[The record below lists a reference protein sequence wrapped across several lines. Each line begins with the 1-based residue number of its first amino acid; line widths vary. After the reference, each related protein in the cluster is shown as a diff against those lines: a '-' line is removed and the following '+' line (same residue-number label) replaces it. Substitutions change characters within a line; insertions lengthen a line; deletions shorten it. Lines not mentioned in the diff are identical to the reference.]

1 MARTKHLRQE
11 ENRLADLMNIG
22 VLTTQFPMDQI
33 HGILEKTGR
42 ASERVRALPAHV
54 LVYYIIAL
62 GLFRTL
68 ATQEVLRV
76 LQEGL
81 TEISGFR
88 KKVKSSRKVKAPK
101 QAKTAGAPA
110 ISQART
116 RLGVEPLKQLY
127 NQVVQPIATQKT
139 QGAYYRKWHLT
150 AMDGFTLEVPDTEAN
165 RTAFARPESPS
176 GGESAYPRIRG
187 VGLVEVGTHV
197 LFGAA
202 LDSYAVGEITLARAV
217 VPHLRKG
224 MLCLADR
231 YFPGYPLWKQAIQTG
246 AELVWRVREKIRFDV
261 EQRLPDGSWLSH
273 FRPNREKGKPPG
285 EPIPVRVIEY
295 RINGKAETIRIITSI
310 LDWRAAPADELAE
323 LYHERWE
330 FETALDEFKTHLRG
344 ARTVLRSQTPE
355 LVKQEVYGILLAHFA
370 LRGLMHQA
378 ALRGGRDPDRVSF
391 THTVNVVRRTLPR
404 FAAISPSEVEAGARG
419 RARRDPGSRR
429 RQASP
434 PEGETGS
441 EAQAEPV
448 SRTAANRTIGKR
460 ATANRGSA

>member
-1 MARTKHLRQE
+1 MARTKQLRQE

-22 VLTTQFPMDQI
+22 VLTTQYPMDKVRA
-33 HGILEKTGR
+33 ILEQTGR
-42 ASERVRALPAHV
+42 SSKRIRELPAHT
-54 LVYYIIAL
+54 LVYYVIAL
-62 GLFRTL
+62 GLFRSV

-81 TEISGFR
+81 KEIAPSRR
-88 KKVKSSRKVKAPK
+88 KKGSPK
-101 QAKTAGAPA
+101 KGKTAGAPA

-116 RLGVEPLKQLY
+116 RLGVEPLSQLY
-127 NQVVQPIATQKT
+127 EQMVQPVATQKT
-139 QGAYYRKWHLT
+139 EGAFYRKWLLV

-165 RTAFARPESPS
+165 RGAFSRPESPS

-202 LDSYAVGEITLARAV
+202 LDSYAVGEITLARQV
-217 VPHLRKG
+217 VPRLKKD

-231 YFPGYPLWKQAIQTG
+231 YFPGYQLWKQATGTG
-246 AELVWRVREKIRFDV
+246 ADLVWRVREKIRFEV
-261 EQRLPDGSWLSH
+261 EQRLPDGSWISR
-273 FRPNREKGKPPG
+273 FRPNREKGTPPG

-295 RINGKAETIRIITSI
+295 RIAGKKDTIRIVTSI
-310 LDWRAAPADELAE
+310 LDWQAAPADELAK

-330 FETALDEFKTHLRG
+330 FETALGEFKTHLRG

-355 LVKQEVYGILLAHFA
+355 LVRQEVYGILLAHFA

-404 FAAISPSEVEAGARG
+404 FADISPSGLEMSARG
-419 RARRDPGSRR
+419 RARRNPGGRRRSAAEPHGEARSEAKAEPIPGS
-429 RQASP
+429 
-434 PEGETGS
+434 
-441 EAQAEPV
+441 
-448 SRTAANRTIGKR
+448 
-460 ATANRGSA
+460 ATV

>member
-1 MARTKHLRQE
+1 MPRTKQLRQE
-11 ENRLADLMNIG
+11 ENRLSDLMNIG
-22 VLTTQFPMDQI
+22 ALTARFPIDQVRAVL
-33 HGILEKTGR
+33 EETGR
-42 ASERVRALPAHV
+42 TSERVRELPADV
-54 LVYYIIAL
+54 LVYYVIAL
-62 GLFRTL
+62 GLFRPL
-68 ATQEVLRV
+68 GTQEVLRV

-81 TEISGFR
+81 KKIWGSRKGAKPR
-88 KKVKSSRKVKAPK
+88 KKVKTV
-101 QAKTAGAPA
+101 GAPA
-110 ISQART
+110 ISQARK

-127 NQVVQPIATQKT
+127 EQMVQPVATQQT
-139 QGAYYRKWHLT
+139 QGAFYREWHVV

-165 RTAFARPESPS
+165 RTAFSRPASPS

-197 LFGAA
+197 LFGTA
-202 LDSYAVGEITLARAV
+202 LDSYAVGEITLARQV

-231 YFPGYPLWKQAIQTG
+231 YFPGYPLWKQATQTG
-246 AELVWRVREKIRFDV
+246 AELVWRVRDRIHFPLEERF
-261 EQRLPDGSWLSH
+261 PDGSWLSY
-273 FRPNREKGKPPG
+273 FRPSREPGQPPG

-295 RINGKAETIRIITSI
+295 RIRGKAERIRILSSI

-370 LRGLMHQA
+370 LRGLMHA
-378 ALRGGRDPDRVSF
+378 AAQRGGRDPDRISF

-404 FAAISPSEVEAGARG
+404 FAALPPSGVDAAARG
-419 RARRDPGSRR
+419 RAGRDSGGRR
-429 RQASP
+429 REAP
-434 PEGETGS
+434 APDRKAGS
-441 EAQAEPV
+441 EAQAEPLP
-448 SRTAANRTIGKR
+448 RAAAI
-460 ATANRGSA
+460 

>member
-1 MARTKHLRQE
+1 MPRTKQLRQE

-22 VLTTQFPMDQI
+22 VLTTAFPMDQV
-33 HGILEKTGR
+33 HAVLRETGR
-42 ASERVRALPAHV
+42 TSERLRELPAHV
-54 LVYYIIAL
+54 LVYYVIAL
-62 GLFRTL
+62 GLFRPVN
-68 ATQEVLRV
+68 TQEVLRV

-81 TEISGFR
+81 REILKTR
-88 KKVKSSRKVKAPK
+88 KRENPRQKV
-101 QAKTAGAPA
+101 KTAGAPA
-110 ISQART
+110 ISQARK
-116 RLGVEPLKQLY
+116 RLGVEPLQRLY
-127 NQVVQPIATQKT
+127 EQVVQPIATEKT
-139 QGAYYRKWHLT
+139 QGACYRQWHLV

-165 RTAFARPESPS
+165 RVAFSLPASPA

-197 LFGAA
+197 LFGVA
-202 LDSYAVGEITLARAV
+202 LGSYAVGEITLAGQV
-217 VPHLRKG
+217 VPYLRKG

-231 YFPGYPLWKQAIQTG
+231 YFPGYPLWKQATGTG
-246 AELVWRVREKIRFDV
+246 ADLVWRVRDKVHLPV
-261 EQRLPDGSWLSH
+261 EERYPDGSWLSRL
-273 FRPNREKGKPPG
+273 RPGREQKAAGE

-295 RINGKAETIRIITSI
+295 RVRGKAETIRIITSI
-310 LDWRAAPADELAE
+310 LDWRTAPADELAA

-404 FAAISPSEVEAGARG
+404 FAAISPSGVERSARG
-419 RARRDPGSRR
+419 GAGGDPGGRR
-429 RQASP
+429 RQAPSP
-434 PEGETGS
+434 GRKAGS
-441 EAQAEPV
+441 EAKAEPL
-448 SRTAANRTIGKR
+448 SRPAADG
-460 ATANRGSA
+460 ALGESPAADGGSD

>member
-1 MARTKHLRQE
+1 MARTKKLRQE

-22 VLTTQFPMDQI
+22 VLTTQFPIDQV
-33 HGILEKTGR
+33 HALLEKTGR

-62 GLFRTL
+62 GLFRPL
-68 ATQEVLRV
+68 GTQEVLRV

-81 TEISGFR
+81 KEILGPGSKTSR
-88 KKVKSSRKVKAPK
+88 RKVP
-101 QAKTAGAPA
+101 KTAGAPA

-127 NQVVQPIATQKT
+127 EQVVQPIATPQT
-139 QGAYYRKWHLT
+139 QGAFYRKWHLV

-165 RTAFARPESPS
+165 RSAFARPASPS

-187 VGLVEVGTHV
+187 VGLAEVGTHA

-202 LDSYAVGEITLARAV
+202 LGSYAVGEITLARQV
-217 VPHLRKG
+217 VPHLRAG

-231 YFPGYPLWKQAIQTG
+231 YFPGYPLWKQALETG
-246 AELVWRVREKIRFDV
+246 ADLVWRVRDKVRFPI
-261 EQRLPDGSWLSH
+261 EEHLPDGSHLSH
-273 FRPNREKGKPPG
+273 FRPGRGADKEQ
-285 EPIPVRVIEY
+285 EESIPVRVIEY
-295 RINGKAETIRIITSI
+295 RMEGREEKIRIITSI
-310 LDWRAAPADELAE
+310 LDWQAAPAEELAA

-404 FAAISPSEVEAGARG
+404 FAALSPSGVEVAPRG
-419 RARRDPGSRR
+419 GARRDPGGGR
-429 RQASP
+429 RQAP
-434 PEGETGS
+434 PQSREAGS
-441 EAQAEPV
+441 KAKAEPV
-448 SRTAANRTIGKR
+448 PGQKENREVPERAATGH
-460 ATANRGSA
+460 RGT

>member
-22 VLTTQFPMDQI
+22 VLTTQFPMDQVRA
-33 HGILEKTGR
+33 ILEQTGR
-42 ASERVRALPAHV
+42 GSKRVRELPAHT

-62 GLFRTL
+62 GLFRPV

-81 TEISGFR
+81 KEITPAPERKGPR
-88 KKVKSSRKVKAPK
+88 KKV
-101 QAKTAGAPA
+101 KTAGAPA
-110 ISQART
+110 ISQARK
-116 RLGVEPLKQLY
+116 RLGVEPMKQLY
-127 NQVVQPIATQKT
+127 DQVVQPVAAKKT
-139 QGAYYRKWHLT
+139 EGAFYRKWHVV

-165 RTAFARPESPS
+165 RGAFSRPESPS

-202 LDSYAVGEITLARAV
+202 LGSYAVGEITLAREV
-217 VPHLRKG
+217 VPRLRKG

-231 YFPGYPLWKQAIQTG
+231 YFPGYPLWKQATQTG
-246 AELVWRVREKIRFDV
+246 AELVWRVRGKIRFDA
-261 EQRLPDGSWLSH
+261 EQRLPDGSWISR
-273 FRPNREKGKPPG
+273 FQPNREKGKPLG

-295 RINGKAETIRIITSI
+295 RIKGKEETIRIITSI
-310 LDWRAAPADELAE
+310 LDWRAAPADELAK

-378 ALRGGRDPDRVSF
+378 AVRGGRDPDRVSF

-404 FAAISPSEVEAGARG
+404 FADISPSGLEMPSRG
-419 RARRDPGSRR
+419 RARGNTGSRR
-429 RQASP
+429 GQAAP
-434 PEGETGS
+434 PEGEARS
-441 EAQAEPV
+441 EA
-448 SRTAANRTIGKR
+448 
-460 ATANRGSA
+460 

>member
-1 MARTKHLRQE
+1 MARTKRLRQE
-11 ENRLADLMNIG
+11 ENRLTDLMNIG
-22 VLTTQFPMDQI
+22 VLTTRFPI
-33 HGILEKTGR
+33 ERVHAILQETGR
-42 ASERVRALPAHV
+42 ASERIRALPAHV

-62 GLFRTL
+62 GLFRPL
-68 ATQEVLRV
+68 GTQEVLRV

-81 TEISGFR
+81 KEILGSGKHATGR
-88 KKVKSSRKVKAPK
+88 KPL
-101 QAKTAGAPA
+101 KTAGAPA
-110 ISQART
+110 ISQARS

-127 NQVVQPIATQKT
+127 EKVVQPVATSGT
-139 QGAYYRKWHLT
+139 QGAHYREWHLV

-165 RTAFARPESPS
+165 RSAFARPVSPA

-202 LDSYAVGEITLARAV
+202 LGSYAVGEITLAREV

-231 YFPGYPLWKQAIQTG
+231 YFPGYTLWRQAVQTG
-246 AELVWRVREKIRFDV
+246 AELVWRVREKIRFPV

-273 FRPNREKGKPPG
+273 FRPNRQKGAPPG

-295 RINGKAETIRIITSI
+295 RIKGKDGTIRILTSI
-310 LDWRAAPADELAE
+310 LDSEAAPAAELAA

-404 FAAISPSEVEAGARG
+404 FAALPPSGVEKASRGGAG
-419 RARRDPGSRR
+419 RDSGSRR
-429 RQASP
+429 RRAPVPKRQARGKA
-434 PEGETGS
+434 E
-441 EAQAEPV
+441 AEPLP
-448 SRTAANRTIGKR
+448 RTQAN
-460 ATANRGSA
+460 

>member
-1 MARTKHLRQE
+1 MARTKQLRQE
-11 ENRLADLMNIG
+11 ENRLADQMNIG
-22 VLTTQFPMDQI
+22 VLTTQFPMEVVQA
-33 HGILEKTGR
+33 ILEQTGR
-42 ASERVRALPAHV
+42 GSKRIRDLPAHT

-62 GLFRTL
+62 GLFR
-68 ATQEVLRV
+68 AVNTQEVLRV
-76 LQEGL
+76 LQEGMK
-81 TEISGFR
+81 EIVPPR
-88 KKVKSSRKVKAPK
+88 KKRVRKK
-101 QAKTAGAPA
+101 AKTAGAPA
-110 ISQART
+110 ISQARK
-116 RLGVEPLKQLY
+116 RLGVEPLQQLY
-127 NQVVQPIATQKT
+127 EQVVQPVATEKT
-139 QGAYYRKWHLT
+139 EGAFYRKWRMV

-165 RTAFARPESPS
+165 RAAFSRPESPS

-202 LDSYAVGEITLARAV
+202 LDSYSVGEITLARQV
-217 VPHLRKG
+217 VPLLKKG

-231 YFPGYPLWKQAIQTG
+231 YFPGYPLWKQATGTG

-261 EQRLPDGSWLSH
+261 EQRLPDGSWISR

-285 EPIPVRVIEY
+285 KPIPVRVIEY
-295 RINGKAETIRIITSI
+295 RIKDKEETIRILTSI

-404 FAAISPSEVEAGARG
+404 FAGHFPLRTG
-419 RARRDPGSRR
+419 DCTT
-429 RQASP
+429 P
-434 PEGETGS
+434 PCWTRS
-441 EAQAEPV
+441 WK
-448 SRTAANRTIGKR
+448 ST
-460 ATANRGSA
+460 

>member
-22 VLTTQFPMDQI
+22 VLTTQFPMDQVRA
-33 HGILEKTGR
+33 ILEKTGR
-42 ASERVRALPAHV
+42 GSQRVRELPAHT

-62 GLFRTL
+62 GLFRPV

-81 TEISGFR
+81 KEITPSPGKNKAR
-88 KKVKSSRKVKAPK
+88 KKV
-101 QAKTAGAPA
+101 KTAGAPA
-110 ISQART
+110 ISQARK

-127 NQVVQPIATQKT
+127 EQVVQPVATQKT
-139 QGAYYRKWHLT
+139 EGAFYRNWHLV

-231 YFPGYPLWKQAIQTG
+231 YFPGYPLWKQATQTE

-261 EQRLPDGSWLSH
+261 ERRLPDGSWLTH
-273 FRPNREKGKPPG
+273 FRPNRTKGMPPG

-295 RINGKAETIRIITSI
+295 RVNGRPETIRILTSI
-310 LDWRAAPADELAE
+310 LDWRAAPAGELAD
-323 LYHERWE
+323 LYHQRWE

-355 LVKQEVYGILLAHFA
+355 LVKQEIYGILLAHFA

-404 FAAISPSEVEAGARG
+404 FADISPSGLETPSRG
-419 RARRDPGSRR
+419 GARRDSGSRR

-434 PEGETGS
+434 SERETGS
-441 EAQAEPV
+441 KAKAEPV
-448 SRTAANRTIGKR
+448 SRTAAN
-460 ATANRGSA
+460 

>member
-22 VLTTQFPMDQI
+22 VLTTQFPMDVVQA
-33 HGILEKTGR
+33 ILEQTGR
-42 ASERVRALPAHV
+42 GSKRIRDLPAHT

-62 GLFRTL
+62 GLFRSVN
-68 ATQEVLRV
+68 TQEVLRV
-76 LQEGL
+76 LQEGMK
-81 TEISGFR
+81 EIVPPPRKRRLR
-88 KKVKSSRKVKAPK
+88 KKV
-101 QAKTAGAPA
+101 KTAGAPA
-110 ISQART
+110 ISQARK
-116 RLGVEPLKQLY
+116 RLGVEPLQQLY
-127 NQVVQPIATQKT
+127 EQVVQPVATEKT
-139 QGAYYRKWHLT
+139 EGAFYRKWHVV

-165 RTAFARPESPS
+165 RSAFSRPESPS

-202 LDSYAVGEITLARAV
+202 LDSYSVGEITLARQV
-217 VPHLRKG
+217 VPRLKKG

-231 YFPGYPLWKQAIQTG
+231 YFPGYPLWKQATGTG

-261 EQRLPDGSWLSH
+261 EQRLPDGSWISR
-273 FRPNREKGKPPG
+273 FRPKREKGKPPG
-285 EPIPVRVIEY
+285 DPIPVRVIKY
-295 RINGKAETIRIITSI
+295 RIQGKEETIRIITSI
-310 LDWRAAPADELAE
+310 LDWRTAPADELAE

-404 FAAISPSEVEAGARG
+404 FAAISPSGLETASRG
-419 RARRDPGSRR
+419 RAGRDPRNRR
-429 RQASP
+429 RRAAASEGQARSKTKAESVPSP
-434 PEGETGS
+434 
-441 EAQAEPV
+441 
-448 SRTAANRTIGKR
+448 
-460 ATANRGSA
+460 ATL

>member
-1 MARTKHLRQE
+1 MPRTKQLRQE

-22 VLTTQFPMDQI
+22 VLTTQFPMDQV
-33 HGILEKTGR
+33 HAILQQTGR

-62 GLFRTL
+62 GLFRPL
-68 ATQEVLRV
+68 GTQEVLRV

-81 TEISGFR
+81 KEIGGRPGKPKAR
-88 KKVKSSRKVKAPK
+88 KLV
-101 QAKTAGAPA
+101 KTAGAPA

-116 RLGVEPLKQLY
+116 RLGVEPVKQLY
-127 NQVVQPIATQKT
+127 EQVVRPMAAQDT
-139 QGAYYRKWHLT
+139 QGAWYRQWHLV
-150 AMDGFTLEVPDTEAN
+150 AMDGFTLEVPDSEAN
-165 RTAFARPESPS
+165 RAAFARPESPA

-197 LFGAA
+197 LFGTA
-202 LDSYAVGEITLARAV
+202 LDSYAVGEITLARQV
-217 VPHLRKG
+217 VPHLCTG

-231 YFPGYPLWKQAIQTG
+231 YFPGYQLWKQATETG
-246 AELVWRVREKIRFDV
+246 AELVWRVREKIQFPV
-261 EQRLPDGSWLSH
+261 EQRLPDGSWLSC
-273 FRPNREKGKPPG
+273 FRPNREKGKPAG
-285 EPIPVRVIEY
+285 EPLPVRVVEY
-295 RINGKAETIRIITSI
+295 RIKGSEEATRIITSI
-310 LDWRAAPADELAE
+310 LDCGAAPAEELAA

-404 FAAISPSEVEAGARG
+404 FAALPPSGLETAPRSGAR
-419 RARRDPGSRR
+419 
-429 RQASP
+429 
-434 PEGETGS
+434 
-441 EAQAEPV
+441 
-448 SRTAANRTIGKR
+448 
-460 ATANRGSA
+460 

>member
-1 MARTKHLRQE
+1 MARTKQLRQE
-11 ENRLADLMNIG
+11 ENRLGDLMNIG
-22 VLTTQFPMDQI
+22 VLTTRFPIDEVNA
-33 HGILEKTGR
+33 ILQQTGR
-42 ASERVRALPAHV
+42 GSKRLRDLPAHT
-54 LVYYIIAL
+54 LVYYVIAL
-62 GLFRTL
+62 GLFRTVN
-68 ATQEVLRV
+68 TQEVLRV

-81 TEISGFR
+81 KAIEEKRR
-88 KKVKSSRKVKAPK
+88 KRTKKPRLPEKETV
-101 QAKTAGAPA
+101 GAPA

-127 NQVVQPIATQKT
+127 EQVVQPVATEKT
-139 QGAYYRKWHLT
+139 EGAFYRDWLMV

-165 RTAFARPESPS
+165 RVAFSRPESPS

-202 LDSYAVGEITLARAV
+202 LGSYAVGEITLARDV
-217 VPHLRKG
+217 VSRLRKG

-231 YFPGYPLWKQAIQTG
+231 YFPGYPLWKQATQTG
-246 AELVWRVREKIRFDV
+246 AELVWRVRQKIGFAVD
-261 EQRLPDGSWLSH
+261 QQLPDGSRLGC
-273 FRPNREKGKPPG
+273 FRPGRKKKGEPAE

-295 RINGKAETIRIITSI
+295 RVSGKEETIRLVTSI
-310 LDWRAAPADELAE
+310 LDWKAAPAQELAE

-355 LVKQEVYGILLAHFA
+355 LVRQEVYGILLAHFA

-378 ALRGGRDPDRVSF
+378 ALRGGRDPDRISF

-404 FAAISPSEVEAGARG
+404 FADLSPSGLERGARDCAQG
-419 RARRDPGSRR
+419 DSGGRR
-429 RQASP
+429 RSATASGG
-434 PEGETGS
+434 EARGET
-441 EAQAEPV
+441 QAEPLP
-448 SRTAANRTIGKR
+448 SPTTIGR
-460 ATANRGSA
+460 VAESAAADH

>member
-1 MARTKHLRQE
+1 MPRTKQLRQE

-22 VLTTQFPMDQI
+22 VLTTQFPMDQV
-33 HGILEKTGR
+33 HAILQQTGR

-62 GLFRTL
+62 GLFRPL
-68 ATQEVLRV
+68 GTQEVLRV

-81 TEISGFR
+81 KEIGGRPGKPKAR
-88 KKVKSSRKVKAPK
+88 KLV
-101 QAKTAGAPA
+101 KTAGAPA

-116 RLGVEPLKQLY
+116 RLGVEPVKQLY
-127 NQVVQPIATQKT
+127 EQVVRPMAAQDT
-139 QGAYYRKWHLT
+139 QGAWYRQWHLV
-150 AMDGFTLEVPDTEAN
+150 AMDGFTLEVPDSEAN
-165 RTAFARPESPS
+165 RAAFARPESPA

-197 LFGAA
+197 LFGTA
-202 LDSYAVGEITLARAV
+202 LDSYAVGEITLARQV
-217 VPHLRKG
+217 VPHLRTG

-231 YFPGYPLWKQAIQTG
+231 YFPGYPLWKQATETG
-246 AELVWRVREKIRFDV
+246 AELVWRVREKIQFPV
-261 EQRLPDGSWLSH
+261 EQRLPDGSWLSS
-273 FRPNREKGKPPG
+273 FRPHREKGKPAG
-285 EPIPVRVIEY
+285 EPLPVRVVEY
-295 RINGKAETIRIITSI
+295 RIKGSEEATRIITSI
-310 LDWRAAPADELAE
+310 LDCGAAPAEELAA

-404 FAAISPSEVEAGARG
+404 FAALPPSGLETAPRSGAR
-419 RARRDPGSRR
+419 
-429 RQASP
+429 
-434 PEGETGS
+434 
-441 EAQAEPV
+441 
-448 SRTAANRTIGKR
+448 
-460 ATANRGSA
+460 